1 MDILLICI
9 IAFAASLLT
18 FFSGYGLGTIL
29 LPAFSLFFPVEIA
42 IAMTAV
48 VHLLNNLFKLGL
60 TYRSIHWP
68 VVWKF
73 GIPSLIAA
81 FLGAWVLTTLVE
93 QDPLGSYAIGD
104 HVFYLEP
111 VKLTVGFILLCFALL
126 EWFPETIR
134 SIRLPGM
141 LFTGGVLSGFFG
153 GLTGNQGA
161 LRSAFLIRLKLDKK
175 SFIATGVMV
184 ACLVDVA
191 RLLVYS
197 GKLVVVSNIAEYKLI
212 AAATF
217 SAFAGAY
224 LGNQLLKKITL
235 ESLQLFVAVL
245 LIVYSVL
252 LSLGI
257 I

>member
-1 MDILLICI
+1 MDIILLCI

-29 LPAFSLFFPVEIA
+29 LPAFSIFFPVEIA

-48 VHLLNNLFKLGL
+48 VHLLNNVFKVGL
-60 TYRSIHWP
+60 TYRHIRWP
-68 VVWKF
+68 VVRKF
-73 GIPSLIAA
+73 GIPSLLAS
-81 FLGAWVLTTLVE
+81 FFGAWLLTTLVR
-93 QDPLGSYAIGD
+93 QDPIGSYTFGT

-111 VKLTVGFILLCFALL
+111 VKIIVGIILLCFAVL
-126 EWFPETIR
+126 EWFPGLIR
-134 SIRLPGM
+134 SVRLPGM
-141 LFTGGVLSGFFG
+141 LFTGGLLSGFFG

-161 LRSAFLIRLKLDKK
+161 LRSAFLIRLEFDKK
-175 SFIATGVMV
+175 SFIATGVIIACMV
-184 ACLVDVA
+184 DIA

-197 GKLVVVSNIAEYKLI
+197 GRMETLGEIEDYRLI

-217 SAFAGAY
+217 SAFGGAY